1 MISYLMEMGHQIIIA
16 FAQLF
21 DAMQLS
27 LSELMQ
33 STALNWLADVINWLN
48 DFISKLPDFLTLF
61 ADELLDYA
69 FNTPLVELILLSPVV
84 YIIYQFIIW
93 LLNIIT

>member
-1 MISYLMEMGHQIIIA
+1 MISYLMEMGHQVIMV

-33 STALNWLADVINWLN
+33 TTSLAWLADVINWVN
-48 DFISKLPDFLTLF
+48 DLLGKLPNFLTLF
-61 ADELLDYA
+61 ADELFDFA
-69 FNTPLVELILLSPVV
+69 FNTPLVELILLSPVA
-84 YIIYQFIIW
+84 YIAYQFIIW